1 MTRRQTSLAVL
12 GGGVLALLVLSPSA
26 FFVIFAG
33 LLLGVGISGAGQWI
47 ADRAGLGRGW
57 AVAILLLGILAAAVL
72 VSLLFAPAIAEQID
86 ELTRTLPTAVESL
99 RTRLEQY
106 EWLDRLISSGGGASL
121 PEGTGAAAAGALF
134 SVLGAGANIL
144 IALAIGIYGAISP
157 GIYRRGLLL
166 AIGIYGAISPG
177 IYRRGLLLLVAP
189 SARSRAEEVIAA
201 SVKVLRRWFGA
212 QLVSMAVVGVLTT
225 IGLWLVGVP
234 LAPLLGLIAGLLGF
248 VPNIGPILSAVPA
261 VLLASTQGGTAALL
275 TVGVFLVVQALES
288 YLITPKVQQDQ
299 VSLPPA
305 LLIAAQVVF
314 GLIFGLAGLL
324 FAGPLTAVGM
334 TLTNE
339 LYRRDYLE

>member
-57 AVAILLLGILAAAVL
+57 GVAILLLGILAAAVL

-144 IALAIGIYGAISP
+144 IA
-157 GIYRRGLLL
+157 L

-299 VSLPPA
+299 VS
-305 LLIAAQVVF
+305 
-314 GLIFGLAGLL
+314 
-324 FAGPLTAVGM
+324 
-334 TLTNE
+334 
-339 LYRRDYLE
+339 

>member
-1 MTRRQTSLAVL
+1 MNRRQTSLAVL
-12 GGGVLALLVLSPSA
+12 CAAVLALLVLSPTA

-33 LLLGVGISGAGQWI
+33 ILLAVALSGGGEWIAERTGVG
-47 ADRAGLGRGW
+47 RAWG
-57 AVAILLLGILAAAVL
+57 VAAVL
-72 VSLLFAPAIAEQID
+72 IGILVAAVAVSLLYAPAIAEQID
-86 ELTRTLPTAVESL
+86 ELSDTLPTAIQSL
-99 RTRLEQY
+99 RARLEQY
-106 EWLDRLISSGGGASL
+106 AWLDRLLSSSGGAAL
-121 PEGTGAAAAGALF
+121 PEGTGAAAAGAF
-134 SVLGAGANIL
+134 ASVFGAVANIAVAL
-144 IALAIGIYGAISP
+144 I
-157 GIYRRGLLL
+157 
-166 AIGIYGAISPG
+166 IGIYGAISPG

-189 SARSRAEEVIAA
+189 SARNRAEDVMAA
-201 SVKVLRRWFGA
+201 SVRVLRRWFWA
-212 QLVSMAVVGVLTT
+212 QLISMAVVGVLTT
-225 IGLWLVGVP
+225 IGLLLIGVP

-248 VPNIGPILSAVPA
+248 VPNIGPILSAIPA

-334 TLTNE
+334 TLINE
-339 LYRRDYLE
+339 LYRRDYLEREARPAAPAERLD

>member
-144 IALAIGIYGAISP
+144 IA
-157 GIYRRGLLL
+157 L

-339 LYRRDYLE
+339 LYRRDYLEGEPQAASAQRVD